1 MAASTRLVARNIKF
15 TVDGD
20 EFACDANKISLTT
33 EDAPGGVRTFC
44 ETNTEKQW
52 KMAIDGIVSLSAT
65 SLYQTLFALQGTQ
78 VDFTL
83 APAGNASPSTTQ
95 PHYTGSVIIDDLPP
109 LELTAGE
116 GTVFSVTLTVDN
128 ATHSPSTGYWY
139 GLRKVT
145 A

>member
-20 EFACDANKISLTT
+20 EFSCDATKVTLTP

-44 ETNTEKQW
+44 ETNVEKQW
-52 KMAIDGIVSLSAT
+52 KLQLDGILSLDPT
-65 SLYQTLFALQGTQ
+65 SLYQVLFALQGSQ
-78 VDFTL
+78 VDFML
-83 APAGNASPSTTQ
+83 APAGNATASTTQ

-109 LELTAGE
+109 MELTAGE
-116 GTVFSVTLTVDN
+116 GAVFSITYTVDN
-128 ATHSPSTGYWY
+128 ATHSPATGYWY
-139 GLRKVT
+139 GLHKVT

>member
-20 EFACDANKISLTT
+20 EFACDANKITLTP

-52 KMAIDGIVSLSAT
+52 KMAVDGIVSLAST
-65 SLYQTLFALQGTQ
+65 SLYQTLFTLQGTQ
-78 VDFTL
+78 VDFVL
-83 APAGNASPSTTQ
+83 APAGNASPSTSQ

-109 LELTAGE
+109 LDLTAGE
-116 GTVFSVTLTVDN
+116 GAVFSVTLTVDN
-128 ATHSPSTGYWY
+128 STHNPASGIWY
-139 GLRKVT
+139 GLEKVT
-145 A
+145 S

>member
-15 TVDGD
+15 IVDGD
-20 EFACDANKISLTT
+20 ELACDASKVSLTP

-52 KMAIDGIVSLSAT
+52 KLAVEGIVSLAPT
-65 SLYQTLFALQGTQ
+65 SLYQVLWGLQGTQ
-78 VDFTL
+78 VDFVV

-95 PHYTGSVIIDDLPP
+95 PHYTGSVIVDDLPP

-116 GTVFSVTLTVDN
+116 GANFSLTLTVDN
-128 ATHSPSTGYWY
+128 TTHDPATGYWY
-139 GLRKVT
+139 GLHKLT